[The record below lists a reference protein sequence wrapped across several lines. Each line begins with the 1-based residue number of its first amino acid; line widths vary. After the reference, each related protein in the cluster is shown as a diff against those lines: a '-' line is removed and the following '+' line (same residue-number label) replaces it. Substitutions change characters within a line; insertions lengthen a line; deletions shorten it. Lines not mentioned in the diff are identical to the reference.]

1 MTFQEH
7 VRRAAGEV
15 VAGFPADGGIYAVT
29 FRIDSVEQDPRFPYV
44 AIGYTTEADA
54 AASAGSASNAWEAR
68 WSYAFFPRTGLEGV
82 KSVGRDPDGAARH
95 RREAEARGLWYED
108 DGEPGERGERLAAW
122 FGRVCV
128 AAARH
133 LHEDGVIARALGRP
147 VPVILYDMFD
157 PDAMFALTSGA
168 NPAELV
174 AEFMTEDPDGPD
186 GEDTAAPAG
195 PGV

>member
-1 MTFQEH
+1 MTLTEH

-44 AIGYTTEADA
+44 AVGYTTEADA
-54 AASAGSASNAWEAR
+54 ADAAGAASDAWEAR
-68 WSYAFFPRTGLEGV
+68 WSYAFFPPTGLEGV
-82 KSVGRDPDGAARH
+82 ESVGRDADGAAWH

-108 DGEPGERGERLAAW
+108 DGEPGDRDERLAAW
-122 FGRVCV
+122 FGQVCV

-133 LHEDGVIARALGRP
+133 LHEDGVIVRALGRP

-157 PDAMFALTSGA
+157 PDAMFPLTASA

-174 AEFMTEDPDGPD
+174 AEFMAQDPG
-186 GEDTAAPAG
+186 GEGTAFAG
-195 PGV
+195 PGG